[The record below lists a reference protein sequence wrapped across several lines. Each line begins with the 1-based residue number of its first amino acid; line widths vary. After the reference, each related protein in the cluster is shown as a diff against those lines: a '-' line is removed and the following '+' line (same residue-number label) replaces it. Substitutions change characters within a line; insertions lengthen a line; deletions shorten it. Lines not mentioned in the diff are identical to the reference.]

1 MKLNNFLTRTL
12 TGTVYVTLIVASILI
27 HPLFFYIVFAG
38 FAIAGLIEFY
48 NITNSDKIK
57 PHFFTGMFITVVM
70 FVFSANSAFN
80 AISLEY
86 LLILIPLS
94 FSVFIFELFRNK
106 QNPLQNIATTL
117 LGLFYIA
124 LPLSLLV
131 FIPNI
136 SLENGVF
143 KKGLLLGFF
152 ILIWTNDTFAYLIG
166 VKFGKNKLF
175 ERVSPKKSWE
185 GSFGGFLFSIIVAYI
200 LSLFFID
207 LNTMEWIGMAI
218 IIVVFGSIGDLI
230 ESLFKRSLNIK
241 DSGNILPGH
250 GGILDRL
257 DAVLIAA
264 PFVFF
269 YLLLINFLI

>member
-57 PHFFTGMFITVVM
+57 PHFFTGLFITVVM

-269 YLLLINFLI
+269 YLLLINF

>member
-57 PHFFTGMFITVVM
+57 PHFFTGLFFTVVM

-94 FSVFIFELFRNK
+94 FSIFIFELFRNK

-269 YLLLINFLI
+269 YLLLINF

>member
-57 PHFFTGMFITVVM
+57 PHFFTGLFITVVM

>member
-86 LLILIPLS
+86 LLILVPLS

>member
-57 PHFFTGMFITVVM
+57 PHFFTGLFITVVM

-86 LLILIPLS
+86 LLILVPLS

>member
-1 MKLNNFLTRTL
+1 MKLNNFFTRTI
-12 TGTVYVTLIVASILI
+12 TGSVYVTLIVTSILI

-38 FAIAGLIEFY
+38 FAIAGLLEFY
-48 NITNSDKIK
+48 NITSSDKVK
-57 PHFFTGMFITVVM
+57 PHVLAGLLITVFM
-70 FVFSANSAFN
+70 FVFSANAAFN
-80 AISLEY
+80 SNSLVY
-86 LLILIPLS
+86 LLILIPFS
-94 FSVFIFELFRNK
+94 FLLFIFELFSKK
-106 QNPLQNIATTL
+106 QYPLQNIATTL
-117 LGLFYIA
+117 LGLVYIA

-136 SLENGVF
+136 SLESGVF

-152 ILIWTNDTFAYLIG
+152 ILIWTNDTFAYLVG
-166 VKFGKNKLF
+166 VKFGKHRLF
-175 ERVSPKKSWE
+175 ERISPKKSWE
-185 GSFGGFLFSIIVAYI
+185 GSIGGFLFSISGAYI
-200 LSLFFID
+200 LSLFFAELTVI
-207 LNTMEWIGMAI
+207 EWIGMAV

-269 YLLLINFLI
+269 YLLLINLF

>member
-48 NITNSDKIK
+48 NITNSDIIK
-57 PHFFTGMFITVVM
+57 PHFFTGLFITVVM

-269 YLLLINFLI
+269 YLLLINF

>member
-1 MKLNNFLTRTL
+1 
-12 TGTVYVTLIVASILI
+12 
-27 HPLFFYIVFAG
+27 
-38 FAIAGLIEFY
+38 
-48 NITNSDKIK
+48 
-57 PHFFTGMFITVVM
+57 
-70 FVFSANSAFN
+70 
-80 AISLEY
+80 
-86 LLILIPLS
+86 LILVPLS

>member
-1 MKLNNFLTRTL
+1 MKLNNFLIRTL

-48 NITNSDKIK
+48 NITKSDKIK
-57 PHFFTGMFITVVM
+57 PHFFTGLFITVVM

-269 YLLLINFLI
+269 YLLLINF